1 MIGSEILD
9 MSYDLV
15 NRSEATFLDGSTT
28 TFYKRLNTL
37 YGERILD
44 ILRVR
49 VDKNAT
55 IQEATT
61 DLISTVGLEAGD
73 NGFNGEYAFPSDLLK
88 PSRFEVSYDGKTW
101 KKCEIY
107 DNAINTESE
116 YDDDQLESRFSQD
129 RPRVDFARNSYKI
142 RPPKNTSGDIAN
154 GIYIEYEK
162 RQSDFTATTE
172 PTEIESNLQNILAY
186 DLAELEMIMHAD
198 KYTTQQIAMFN
209 AKKQQVEQRFLEF
222 YNSRLG
228 NSKTM
233 TIKYQN
239 YA

>member
-61 DLISTVGLEAGD
+61 DLISTVGLVAGD

-107 DNAINTESE
+107 DNAVNTSSE
-116 YDDDQLESRFSQD
+116 YDDDQLESKFSQD
-129 RPRVDFARNSYKI
+129 NPMVDFTRNSYKV
-142 RPPKNTSGDIAN
+142 RPPKNTSGDITN

-162 RQSDFTATTE
+162 RQADFTSETA
-172 PTEIESNLQNILAY
+172 PTEIESNLQNILSW
-186 DLAELEMIMHAD
+186 DLASLEIIMHSD
-198 KYTTQQIAMFN
+198 KYSPQQIAVFN
-209 AKKQQVEQRFLEF
+209 QKYQKVEERFLEF
-222 YNSRLG
+222 YKSNLPSK
-228 NSKTM
+228 KTM
-233 TIKYQN
+233 TIQYQN
-239 YA
+239 YS